1 MNKGYYLEKV
11 KTIKSNISELTNQ
24 LRKLE
29 QECLLNCAKYK
40 VGETIKLNFDYENCE
55 ITVAILNVHIDENLE
70 IRYLVKV
77 DNSIDNLLFYENY
90 IDDNKII
97 I

>member
-11 KTIKSNISELTNQ
+11 KTIKLNIFELTSQ
-24 LRKLE
+24 LKKLE
-29 QECLLNCAKYK
+29 QECLINCAKYK

-55 ITVAILNVHIDENLE
+55 IIVTILNVHIDENLD

-77 DNSIDNLLFYENY
+77 DDSIDNLLFYEDCIN
-90 IDDNKII
+90 DKR
-97 I
+97 